1 MQRRGLR
8 RAFGEPTPMPAP
20 GPDPQRNAPRVV
32 VAGLI
37 GAELGAA
44 IGLLFFGSTPLAPL
58 GLAAAGAIAGPI
70 ATAGLGGARRGLVP
84 RGIRRQLR
92 RGNAAPG

>member
-1 MQRRGLR
+1 
-8 RAFGEPTPMPAP
+8 MPAP
-20 GPDPQRNAPRVV
+20 GPDPRRNAPRVV

-44 IGLLFFGSTPLAPL
+44 IGLLFFGATPLAPL
-58 GLAAAGAIAGPI
+58 GLAAAGAVTGPI
-70 ATAGLGGARRGLVP
+70 VTAGLGRAHRGLVR

-92 RGNAAPG
+92 RGRAAPG

>member
-1 MQRRGLR
+1 
-8 RAFGEPTPMPAP
+8 MPAP
-20 GPDPQRNAPRVV
+20 GPDPRRQAPRVV

-44 IGLLFFGSTPLAPL
+44 FGLLFYGSTPLAPL
-58 GLAAAGAIAGPI
+58 GLAAAGAVTGTIV
-70 ATAGLGGARRGLVP
+70 TAGLGGARRVLVR

-92 RGNAAPG
+92 RGRAAHG

>member
-1 MQRRGLR
+1 
-8 RAFGEPTPMPAP
+8 MPAP
-20 GPDPQRNAPRVV
+20 GPDPRRNAPRVV

-44 IGLLFFGSTPLAPL
+44 IGLLFFGSTPLAPR
-58 GLAAAGAIAGPI
+58 GLAVAGAVTGPS
-70 ATAGLGGARRGLVP
+70 APAGLGGARRGLVR